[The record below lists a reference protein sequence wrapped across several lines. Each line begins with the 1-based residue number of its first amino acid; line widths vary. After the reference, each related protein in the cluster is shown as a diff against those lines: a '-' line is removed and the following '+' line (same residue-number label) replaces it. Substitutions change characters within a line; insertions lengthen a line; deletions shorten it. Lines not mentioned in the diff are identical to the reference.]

1 MSGKSEAV
9 VRFIASLL
17 PLYDGECH
25 EDLRCAR
32 SLTDGTLIIPID
44 ESDSDDEQGWVRVR
58 WQGDPTREQETRGD
72 MLASVALERYVR
84 LHGAG
89 YDEEAIAFELWYM
102 AQHFHFKTGCD
113 VYLPQLREP
122 PGRLHAAGRKALEM
136 GQGLLVNFFSK
147 LTGLG

>member
-17 PLYDGECH
+17 PLYDGERH
-25 EDLRCAR
+25 EGLRCAR

-58 WQGDPTREQETRGD
+58 WQGDPTRDQETRGD
-72 MLASVALERYVR
+72 MLATLALERYVR
-84 LHGAG
+84 LHGTG
-89 YDEEAIAFELWYM
+89 YDEEAIAAELWFM
-102 AQHFHFKTGCD
+102 ARHFHFKTGCD